1 MTAFS
6 ALHGVFQDKSDVH
19 IENAI
24 SFIGQIDFHA
34 PRLTV
39 EETFDFAWQCTT
51 GGTHKYAAEELITIE
66 AARDLIRKLD
76 AKKADVK
83 AKLDAMDLSHV
94 ANTFVGSSEIRGVS
108 GGQRRRVSIGEMW
121 QLTSAPV
128 LCGDELSTGL
138 DAASTYQIMF
148 SLMHYTRLHK
158 RTRIVSLLQP
168 SPETVSLFDEI
179 ILLAKGKILYTG
191 PIATVESYFAS
202 LGYHPPDQVDIA
214 DFLQMIS
221 SQDGEQLFHPS
232 EEQRA
237 IRATPYSIDELAE
250 KFRESYIYRRIKT
263 QLTMQ
268 NGSYQHE
275 WGSIALRGDESQALM
290 LASLKKKYANSFC
303 RSVWLLFKRNMI
315 LWWRDKRFLVV
326 NCVKN
331 VIMGVSV
338 GGIFF
343 RTESVS
349 SICGALFQLTLFI
362 MLGTSRD

>member
-1 MTAFS
+1 
-6 ALHGVFQDKSDVH
+6 
-19 IENAI
+19 
-24 SFIGQIDFHA
+24 
-34 PRLTV
+34 
-39 EETFDFAWQCTT
+39 
-51 GGTHKYAAEELITIE
+51 
-66 AARDLIRKLD
+66 
-76 AKKADVK
+76 
-83 AKLDAMDLSHV
+83 
-94 ANTFVGSSEIRGVS
+94 
-108 GGQRRRVSIGEMW
+108 
-121 QLTSAPV
+121 
-128 LCGDELSTGL
+128 
-138 DAASTYQIMF
+138 
-148 SLMHYTRLHK
+148 
-158 RTRIVSLLQP
+158 LLQP

-268 NGSYQHE
+268 DGSYQHE
-275 WGSIALRGDESQALM
+275 WGSTALRGDVSQALM
-290 LASLKKKYANSFC
+290 LASLKKKYANSFF

-343 RTESVS
+343 RTESIS